1 MGDKIPLVKIVLGII
16 STIVFIIL
24 VIIGVWVMI
33 SGISRYQARAN
44 AKNQVTISN
53 IEIRNQ
59 AQRVIVAEQQAQIRF
74 ENAVGIRKAQDEIAR
89 TLTPLYVQFEYVQ
102 ALQSIA
108 QSGRNNST
116 VFIPVSPRD
125 GLPLVPTVSATG
137 GQ

>member
-1 MGDKIPLVKIVLGII
+1 MEDDIPWVKITGA
-16 STIVFIIL
+16 VFGIL
-24 VIIGVWVMI
+24 VTVLLVILGLWLAI

-102 ALQSIA
+102 ALQAIA